1 MIDTIE
7 KLLQDYAS
15 YSFMEGT
22 IDEDTMNH
30 LVEDVQNYIEK
41 LNELNLLRLHFVSK
55 KEFEEAKEIAYN
67 KGRTKGYWE
76 GHSA

>member
-7 KLLQDYAS
+7 KILQDYAS

-30 LVEDVQNYIEK
+30 LIKHSQNYVAK
-41 LNELNLLRLHFVSK
+41 LKELNLLSLRLS
-55 KEFEEAKEIAYN
+55 E
-67 KGRTKGYWE
+67 TK
-76 GHSA
+76 